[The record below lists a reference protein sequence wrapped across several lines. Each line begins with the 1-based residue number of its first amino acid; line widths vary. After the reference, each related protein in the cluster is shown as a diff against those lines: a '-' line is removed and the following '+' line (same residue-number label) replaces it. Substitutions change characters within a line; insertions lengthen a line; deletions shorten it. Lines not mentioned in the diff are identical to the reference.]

1 MTSSTWRIGV
11 IGAGWFAS
19 RRHCPDVVS
28 HTQTQLTSLCRRD
41 ETALAKMGEAFQ
53 VDDLYTDY
61 RELIASGL
69 VDAVLICSPHDDHY
83 EHTLAALEAGLHV
96 LLEKPITIDPKQGQ
110 QLVDRAAE
118 LGRVLLV
125 AQNSPY
131 WRHCERLRQAFSG
144 GELGALESASIGW
157 VGNALGVLGR
167 QPLPDDL
174 PGVVPP
180 TLFRGDA
187 TAHGGF
193 LVDGGSH
200 LLCEL
205 IWCTELRVDN
215 VTAQM
220 DDDRADVRAV
230 LGLEMSN
237 GAMVS
242 LVQTADSQIR
252 SKRQY
257 CTYYGSQGTAL
268 VTGFPFQLQL
278 QTASGTQQWL
288 EEELPDLPTPLD
300 DFVSAMNGDAQIRIK
315 GTTAVHIVEILAA
328 AYEAAQSG
336 QRTAVT
342 KV

>member
-41 ETALAKMGEAFQ
+41 EAALAKMGEAFQ
-53 VDDLYTDY
+53 VDNLYTDY

-83 EHTLAALEAGLHV
+83 EHTLAALEAGLRV
-96 LLEKPITIDPKQGQ
+96 LLEKPITINPKQGQ
-110 QLVDRAAE
+110 QLVDRAAA
-118 LGRVLLV
+118 LDRVLLV
-125 AQNSPY
+125 AQNPPY
-131 WRHCERLRQAFSG
+131 WRHCERLRRAFAD
-144 GELGALESASIGW
+144 GELGELESASISW

-167 QPLPDDL
+167 EPLPENL

-205 IWCTELRVDN
+205 IWCTDLRVDR

-252 SKRQY
+252 SKRQHSV
-257 CTYYGSQGTAL
+257 YYGSQGTAL
-268 VTGFPFQLQL
+268 VTGFPFQLQV
-278 QTASGTQQWL
+278 QMQRGTQKWS

-300 DFVSAMNGDAQIRIK
+300 DFVSAMDGGTQTRIK
-315 GTTAVHIVEILAA
+315 GATAVHIVEILAA

-336 QRTAVT
+336 HKTAVT